1 MSLTLAFSFSYMI
14 EFAVFLY
21 YIINISDRKY
31 SLKKTIIIS
40 VMAYAF
46 MLLCS
51 SIDSAILNALLFI
64 VINFILIL
72 LLLSISWYNA
82 LFHTLILTFAMV
94 MSEFIPLQL
103 LRAYTYDYYNYAYF
117 TQNRIIFTLISKS
130 LYFIILYPT
139 VIIIKK
145 NKSDRFEYKSIP
157 ATYGIIP
164 FMSICIMLALMFLWS
179 KDYSYI
185 KDMPINVLIPV
196 ITVLIITLNI
206 LVIFD
211 ESHRMKSDSEL
222 MEMRLLLQREND
234 MKKYYKSLIQASE
247 DRAILIHDIKNHLN
261 AILTLNSE
269 HSNKEITEYINN
281 LMNTSALRPASI
293 RSDNS
298 FLNALLSGYANRFQN
313 TGIVFNTDIRSNA
326 VNFMSND
333 EITTLFCNIL
343 DNAYEAS
350 SKSDTGFIDL
360 IADRI
365 EDMHLTVIKLQNSC
379 SISPVDKRTN
389 LLISTSKPDK
399 KQHGYGMKS
408 IQRIIDKYDGA
419 IDYRYENGIFRL
431 NISLKAC

>member
-1 MSLTLAFSFSYMI
+1 
-14 EFAVFLY
+14 
-21 YIINISDRKY
+21 
-31 SLKKTIIIS
+31 
-40 VMAYAF
+40 
-46 MLLCS
+46 
-51 SIDSAILNALLFI
+51 
-64 VINFILIL
+64 
-72 LLLSISWYNA
+72 
-82 LFHTLILTFAMV
+82 
-94 MSEFIPLQL
+94 
-103 LRAYTYDYYNYAYF
+103 
-117 TQNRIIFTLISKS
+117 
-130 LYFIILYPT
+130 
-139 VIIIKK
+139 
-145 NKSDRFEYKSIP
+145 
-157 ATYGIIP
+157 
-164 FMSICIMLALMFLWS
+164 
-179 KDYSYI
+179 
-185 KDMPINVLIPV
+185 
-196 ITVLIITLNI
+196 
-206 LVIFD
+206 
-211 ESHRMKSDSEL
+211 MKSDSEL

-350 SKSDTGFIDL
+350 SKSDNGFIDL

-389 LLISTSKPDK
+389 RLISTSKPDK